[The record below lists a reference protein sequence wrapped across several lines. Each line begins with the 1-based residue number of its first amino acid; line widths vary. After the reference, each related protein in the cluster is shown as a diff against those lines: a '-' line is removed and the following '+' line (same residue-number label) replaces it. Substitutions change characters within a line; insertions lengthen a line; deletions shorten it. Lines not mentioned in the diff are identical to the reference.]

1 MDEERESK
9 DFVDLLGEN
18 LGVTGEELQTLE
30 TGSPK
35 RLNEAKVFDMQ
46 CKTALDEYQKRMQI
60 DLDQQRLEFDKEKAA
75 EDAIL
80 RRNIE
85 SERNALEMEK
95 FDKELAM
102 RREFESYKLAIE
114 EKKANHEIWGLWA
127 KVALAGIEVASGV
140 GLGLL
145 YLKVNLEYGGLVGK
159 DGKRFWDAI
168 RNIKIGQ

>member
-1 MDEERESK
+1 MEEKEQK

-18 LGVTGEELQTLE
+18 LGLTGEELQSME
-30 TGSPK
+30 TGSTQ
-35 RLNEAKVFDMQ
+35 RLNEAKIFDMQ
-46 CKTALDEYQKRMQI
+46 CSKALDEYQKRMAI
-60 DLDQQRLEFDKEKAA
+60 ELDQEKLEFEKEKAA
-75 EDAIL
+75 EEVVL
-80 RRNIE
+80 KRNIE
-85 SERNALEMEK
+85 QERNDLEMAK
-95 FDKELAM
+95 FEKELEM
-102 RREFESYKLAIE
+102 RRSLEEYKLAIE

-127 KVALAGIEVASGV
+127 KVALAAIEVASGV

>member
-1 MDEERESK
+1 MEEKEQK
-9 DFVDLLGEN
+9 DFGQLLGEN
-18 LGVTGEELQTLE
+18 LGITGEELQNLDV
-30 TGSPK
+30 GSNQ
-35 RLNEAKVFDMQ
+35 RLNEAKIFDMQ
-46 CKTALDEYQKRMQI
+46 CSKALEEYQKRMAIEI
-60 DLDQQRLEFDKEKAA
+60 DQDKLEFEKEKAA
-75 EDAIL
+75 EEVTL

-85 SERNALEMEK
+85 AERNKLEMEK

-102 RREFESYKLAIE
+102 RREIENYKLMIE
-114 EKKANHEIWGLWA
+114 EKKAKHEIWGLWS
-127 KVALAGIEVASGV
+127 KVALAGVEVASGI

>member
-1 MDEERESK
+1 MEEKEQK

-18 LGVTGEELQTLE
+18 LGVTGEDLQEME
-30 TGSPK
+30 TGSTE
-35 RLNEAKVFDMQ
+35 RLNEAKIFDMQ
-46 CKTALDEYQKRMQI
+46 CGKALDEYQKRMQI
-60 DLDQQRLEFDKEKAA
+60 DIEQQRLEFEKDKAA
-75 EDAIL
+75 EEATL
-80 RRNIE
+80 KRNIE

-102 RREFESYKLAIE
+102 RRSIEEYKLAIE
-114 EKKANHEIWGLWA
+114 EKKARNEIWGLWA
-127 KVALAGIEVASGV
+127 KVALAAVEVASGI

-145 YLKVNLEYGGLVGK
+145 YLKINLEYGGLVGK